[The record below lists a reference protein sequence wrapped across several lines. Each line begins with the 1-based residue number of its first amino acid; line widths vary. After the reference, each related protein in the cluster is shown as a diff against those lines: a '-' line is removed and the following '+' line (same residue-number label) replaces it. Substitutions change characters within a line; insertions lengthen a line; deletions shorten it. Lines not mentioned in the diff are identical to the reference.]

1 MNYACMVE
9 IPFSKPYRAKSE
21 LDYIEKAIEF
31 GNTAGGGAQSSW
43 CAKWLRDLL
52 NVKEVLLTN
61 SATDALEMAALLLN
75 IQPGDEVIMPSYTF
89 SSTAN
94 AFVLRG
100 AVPVFADVEMDT
112 MNIDPELI
120 RDAIT
125 SRTKALIVV
134 HYAGASTDMRKIME
148 ICKEFNLFLIED
160 AAQALMAKFEDRYL
174 GSFGDIS
181 CFSFHS
187 TKNIV
192 SGEGGAIAISNSSLM
207 ERANILLE
215 KGTNRKQYINGE
227 VDKYSWIDIGSSY
240 LPSEITSAYLRSQLE
255 KAFEITEY
263 RIQNWNYYRAF
274 FLPLLEKFSL
284 RIMEPQAF
292 TTHNAHIF
300 YLILPSESIKD
311 KFVSEMALRNIT
323 CASHYVPLHN
333 SLAGQQFG
341 MVKSGMK
348 ITETFS
354 KRLVRLPMWS
364 FGDMP
369 IVEITN
375 ACSDVLAEITLEN
388 GF

>member
-1 MNYACMVE
+1 MS
-9 IPFSKPYRAKSE
+9 IPFTKPYRSNSE
-21 LDYIEKAIEF
+21 MVYIEKAIEI

-43 CAKWLRDLL
+43 CANWLRNLL

-75 IQPGDEVIMPSYTF
+75 IQPGDEIIMPSYTF

-100 AVPVFADVEMDT
+100 AVPVFVDVELDT

-120 RDAIT
+120 RGAI
-125 SRTKALIVV
+125 SSKTKALLVV
-134 HYAGASTDMRKIME
+134 HYAGASSDMKRI
-148 ICKEFNLFLIED
+148 IQISREFNLFVVED

-192 SGEGGAIAISNSSLM
+192 SGEGGAIAISNSSLI
-207 ERANILLE
+207 ERAKVLLE
-215 KGTNRKQYINGE
+215 KGTNRSQYLNGE
-227 VDKYSWIDIGSSY
+227 VDKYSWVDIGSSY
-240 LPSEITSAYLRSQLE
+240 LPSEITAAYLRSQLE
-255 KAFEITEY
+255 NASEITEY
-263 RIQNWNYYRAF
+263 RIQNWNYYRSF
-274 FLPLLEKFSL
+274 FLPLLEKYSL
-284 RIMEPQAF
+284 RIMEPRAY

-300 YLILPSESIKD
+300 YIILPSESTKD
-311 KFVSEMALRNIT
+311 RFVSEMALRNIT

-341 MVKSGMK
+341 VVKSGMQ
-348 ITETFS
+348 ITETIS
-354 KRLVRLPMWS
+354 RRLVRLPMWS
-364 FGDMP
+364 FGGMP

-375 ACSDVLAEITLEN
+375 ACSEVLSEIMKESA
-388 GF
+388 F